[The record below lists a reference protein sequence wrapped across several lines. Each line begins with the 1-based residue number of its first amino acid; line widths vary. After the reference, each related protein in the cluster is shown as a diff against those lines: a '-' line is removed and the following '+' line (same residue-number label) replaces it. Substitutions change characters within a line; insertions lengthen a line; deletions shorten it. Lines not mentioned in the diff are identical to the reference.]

1 MDNMTGGEQITR
13 WPFPPS
19 SKLNQTFSL
28 WQLGSS
34 LVVPAVGIIS
44 KIMTGKQLLKCAFKV
59 YFIFKFL

>member
-28 WQLGSS
+28 WHLGSS

-44 KIMTGKQLLKCAFKV
+44 KIMTGKQLSKCNRKV
-59 YFIFKFL
+59 

>member
-34 LVVPAVGIIS
+34 LVIPAVGIIS
-44 KIMTGKQLLKCAFKV
+44 KVMTGKQYLNV
-59 YFIFKFL
+59 IVKFSVCFLNM

>member
-34 LVVPAVGIIS
+34 IVMPAVGILS
-44 KIMTGKQLLKCAFKV
+44 KIMTGKQLFTYNYYV
-59 YFIFKFL
+59 